1 MKNLQEKVKDIVEL
15 RDFKRL
21 TDFAADPVKTLSNYH
36 FTDVTAELMSK
47 WIDRIV
53 NLHGQRLPAFALAGY
68 RGVGKSHF
76 LAVLG
81 AMMQHPDLRSRVTE
95 PLVSSA
101 AQRLRRR
108 YYPVAYVR
116 RGLKPT
122 LREELI
128 DALAVSLELPAS
140 DLDLPLEDLLGLASD
155 KGGEVPFILIIDTAS
170 ERESHVSRDDGP
182 FLSEIAETASNKNVF
197 LGIALDDDI
206 AGADG
211 INSAISRSYTIDYL
225 DQEHLYKVVEAHI
238 FPKRTQMQAVLHGVY
253 DHLRRHLPTFRW
265 SEQRFNALYPM
276 HPVILEVAPIVR
288 FYVHD
293 FALLGFAA
301 EAGAKILG
309 RPADSL
315 IGLDEVFDLVEG
327 DLRKVKDLEEAFAAY
342 DKLNK
347 EVVGKLPVMQR
358 LQAKLVLKA
367 LLLLSMDGSG
377 KTAGEICAAMLF
389 YDEKN
394 ADKALK
400 DIADTVDIFIKAMPE
415 AVQGKLDNS
424 GEMRYGFKLSNKD
437 VLNTALADAAAKCP
451 AEAVPKMLRRMMRER
466 FADCA
471 FADES
476 DSERANWMD
485 CQTTWRGGLRR
496 GRLIWGPIGTDP
508 SAELLDWEAEIVFGG
523 ENPNEQTDGDVPKA
537 LWKPDELLAEEV
549 DTIKRYHELL
559 LNASLRE
566 QFAEQIRTAS
576 HSHMVAVEKI
586 WNRVFLLDGKLTVSG
601 KDTAFTEAAC
611 GADRLSEI
619 FSIMLKP
626 MCEELY
632 PNHPHFEE
640 TLGMNEVSA
649 LATDL
654 FSGGGQSSAELQ
666 QLAEKFAL
674 PLGLVTRRGEIYL
687 PEYEEV
693 LASLTVVSEILSL
706 VDKSAGKNVSL
717 KAIYKRLKQAPYGL
731 SREAQHLVL
740 TALVSRRQIEFVTIK
755 GDRINRRSLDLK
767 IIWGDIESVARPAGK
782 AYTGDKLTHWA
793 SALTG
798 KQKFAQ
804 KGADGNDEILDAFA
818 DWLMDWRE
826 RRILEK
832 FNALPDETLNTRIWR
847 LSMHAMNS
855 FGVVAYAINSVL
867 ENSMTMDECLHR
879 ISDAF
884 SDSKEELNRRC
895 EELIKLEDF
904 IDGASMRQEIR
915 TYLSTCEI
923 TRDDQIEAL
932 REKLATAID
941 ESYLNP
947 NREYNTAMEKLWT
960 EFRSLFSE
968 HFAISHEIVMRSH
981 SLQEKFDEIVKSDA
995 WWQFENL
1002 SRIAVLPTEYWLKA
1016 NRINREMRQMDCRFE
1031 IREMLQI
1038 HPFCA
1043 CSFSLA
1049 RKEHWE
1055 TLPQIL
1061 SETIEQGLCSYRQ
1074 TLASMSSIVIPM
1086 LEELKSKIN
1095 EEDVSAA
1102 VTELTNSLLGSG
1114 DAPYS
1119 NTQLSLLQKIFEGA
1133 GTSDSV
1139 IEISPSALSFID
1151 DGREDFSSLVAEF
1164 ADELIPQQ

>member
-1 MKNLQEKVKDIVEL
+1 MKNLQEKVKDIVEV
-15 RDFKRL
+15 RNFKRL

-36 FTDVTAELMSK
+36 FTDVTSELMAK
-47 WIDRIV
+47 WLDRIV
-53 NLHGQRLPAFALAGY
+53 NLQGQRLPAFALAGY

-81 AMMQHPDLRSRVTE
+81 AMMQYPDLRSRVTE
-95 PLVSSA
+95 SLVSAS

-108 YYPVAYVR
+108 HYPVAYVR

-128 DALAVSLELPAS
+128 DALAVSLDLPAS
-140 DLDLPLEDLLGLASD
+140 DLDLPLADLLDLASD

-170 ERESHVSRDDGP
+170 EREAHVSRDDGT
-182 FLSEIAETASNKNVF
+182 FLSEIAETAANKNVF

-211 INSAISRSYTIDYL
+211 INSAISRTYTIDYL

-238 FPKRTQMQAVLHGVY
+238 FPKRTQMQAVLHSVY

-315 IGLDEVFDLVEG
+315 IGLDEVFDLVED
-327 DLRKVKDLEEAFAAY
+327 DLRKVTDLKEAFVAY

-347 EVVGKLPVMQR
+347 DVVSKLPVMQR

-367 LLLLSMDGSG
+367 LLLLSIDGSS

-389 YDEKN
+389 FDEKN
-394 ADKALK
+394 PEKALK
-400 DIADTVDIFIKAMPE
+400 DIADTIDIFIKAMPD
-415 AVQGKLDNS
+415 AVQGKPDNS
-424 GEMRYGFKLSNKD
+424 GEVRYGFKLSNKD
-437 VLNTALADAAAKCP
+437 GLNTALADAAARCS
-451 AEAVPKMLRRMMRER
+451 ADAVPKMLRRMMRER

-471 FADES
+471 LSDEG
-476 DSERANWMD
+476 DTERSNWMD

-496 GRLIWGPIGTDP
+496 GRLIWGSIGHDA
-508 SAELLDWEAEIVFGG
+508 SAELLDWEAEIILGDSQ
-523 ENPNEQTDGDVPKA
+523 PNGQTDNDTPKA
-537 LWKPDELLAEEV
+537 IWKPDELRAEEV

-559 LNASLRE
+559 LNAGLRE
-566 QFAEQIRTAS
+566 QFPEQIRTAS

-586 WNRVFLLDGKLTVSG
+586 WNRIFLLDGKLIVNG
-601 KDTAFTEAAC
+601 KENVFTEAAC

-619 FSIMLKP
+619 FSLMLKP
-626 MCEELY
+626 MCEALY
-632 PNHPHFEE
+632 PDHPHFEE

-666 QLAEKFAL
+666 ILAEKFAL

-693 LASLTVVSEILSL
+693 LASLPVVSEILAL
-706 VDKSAGKNVSL
+706 VDRSDEKSITI

-740 TALVSRRQIEFVTIK
+740 TALVSRRQIEFVTTK

-767 IIWGDIESVARPAGK
+767 IIWGDIVSVARPAGK
-782 AYTGDKLTHWA
+782 AYKGDKLTHWA
-793 SALTG
+793 TALTG
-798 KQKFAQ
+798 KQKFAPR
-804 KGADGNDEILDAFA
+804 GADGNDEIRDAFT

-826 RRILEK
+826 RRVLER

-855 FGVVAYAINSVL
+855 FGVVAYAINSVM
-867 ENSMTMDECLHR
+867 ENSMTIDECLHR

-884 SDSKEELNRRC
+884 SDSKDELQRRS

-904 IDGASMRQEIR
+904 IDG
-915 TYLSTCEI
+915 
-923 TRDDQIEAL
+923 
-932 REKLATAID
+932 
-941 ESYLNP
+941 
-947 NREYNTAMEKLWT
+947 
-960 EFRSLFSE
+960 
-968 HFAISHEIVMRSH
+968 
-981 SLQEKFDEIVKSDA
+981 
-995 WWQFENL
+995 
-1002 SRIAVLPTEYWLKA
+1002 
-1016 NRINREMRQMDCRFE
+1016 
-1031 IREMLQI
+1031 
-1038 HPFCA
+1038 
-1043 CSFSLA
+1043 
-1049 RKEHWE
+1049 
-1055 TLPQIL
+1055 
-1061 SETIEQGLCSYRQ
+1061 
-1074 TLASMSSIVIPM
+1074 
-1086 LEELKSKIN
+1086 
-1095 EEDVSAA
+1095 
-1102 VTELTNSLLGSG
+1102 
-1114 DAPYS
+1114 
-1119 NTQLSLLQKIFEGA
+1119 
-1133 GTSDSV
+1133 
-1139 IEISPSALSFID
+1139 
-1151 DGREDFSSLVAEF
+1151 
-1164 ADELIPQQ
+1164 

>member
-1 MKNLQEKVKDIVEL
+1 
-15 RDFKRL
+15 
-21 TDFAADPVKTLSNYH
+21 
-36 FTDVTAELMSK
+36 
-47 WIDRIV
+47 
-53 NLHGQRLPAFALAGY
+53 
-68 RGVGKSHF
+68 
-76 LAVLG
+76 
-81 AMMQHPDLRSRVTE
+81 
-95 PLVSSA
+95 
-101 AQRLRRR
+101 
-108 YYPVAYVR
+108 
-116 RGLKPT
+116 
-122 LREELI
+122 
-128 DALAVSLELPAS
+128 
-140 DLDLPLEDLLGLASD
+140 
-155 KGGEVPFILIIDTAS
+155 
-170 ERESHVSRDDGP
+170 
-182 FLSEIAETASNKNVF
+182 
-197 LGIALDDDI
+197 
-206 AGADG
+206 
-211 INSAISRSYTIDYL
+211 
-225 DQEHLYKVVEAHI
+225 
-238 FPKRTQMQAVLHGVY
+238 
-253 DHLRRHLPTFRW
+253 
-265 SEQRFNALYPM
+265 
-276 HPVILEVAPIVR
+276 
-288 FYVHD
+288 
-293 FALLGFAA
+293 
-301 EAGAKILG
+301 
-309 RPADSL
+309 
-315 IGLDEVFDLVEG
+315 
-327 DLRKVKDLEEAFAAY
+327 
-342 DKLNK
+342 
-347 EVVGKLPVMQR
+347 
-358 LQAKLVLKA
+358 
-367 LLLLSMDGSG
+367 MDGSG

-904 IDGASMRQEIR
+904 IDGAAMRQEIR